1 MILDNVAIL
10 AQIPPRILDVV
21 PHAWRGAS
29 MPLRIGLVTDIHHGP
44 DVDVRVGSAAPALL
58 SEFTRRMREDFHPD
72 LIVDMGDRINDTDP
86 KADKARLAEVRHML
100 EAASAPILYAWGN
113 HDLIN
118 VPRAEGRAILGKRG
132 DFETRDAGGYHLVV
146 LNSQDPTI
154 DQIGGTLSDNQLD
167 WLEDDLK
174 DGTSPTLVFCHHPL
188 DEQDPSR
195 HWYFRHHHDHAL
207 CRNRT
212 RARDVLA
219 ASGRVKAV
227 FNGHMHLNTVE
238 VIDGIPYVTL
248 MSLVDSGIT
257 TGPSGCYAEITASD
271 GGGVEVKILGQ
282 LSLAVAFR

>member
-1 MILDNVAIL
+1 
-10 AQIPPRILDVV
+10 
-21 PHAWRGAS
+21 

-58 SEFTRRMREDFHPD
+58 TTFTRRMREDFHPD
-72 LIVDMGDRINDTDP
+72 LIVDMGDRINDIDP
-86 KADKARLAEVRHML
+86 DADKARLAEVRQML
-100 EAASAPILYAWGN
+100 EAASVPILYAWGN

-118 VPRAEGRAILGKRG
+118 VPVAEGRGILGKRG
-132 DFETRDAGGYHLVV
+132 DFETRDVGGYHLVV

-154 DQIGGTLSDNQLD
+154 EQIGGTLSDSQLD
-167 WLEDDLK
+167 WLEQDLK
-174 DGTSPTLVFCHHPL
+174 DGASPTLVFCHHPL

-195 HWYFRHHHDHAL
+195 HWYFTHHHNHAL
-207 CRNRT
+207 CRNRA
-212 RARDVLA
+212 RARAVLA

-271 GGGVEVKILGQ
+271 AAGIEVRILGQ